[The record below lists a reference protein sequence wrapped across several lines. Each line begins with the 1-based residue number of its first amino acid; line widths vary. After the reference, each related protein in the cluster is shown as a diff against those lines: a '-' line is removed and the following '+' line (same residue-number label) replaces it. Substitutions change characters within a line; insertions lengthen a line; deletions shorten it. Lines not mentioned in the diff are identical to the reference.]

1 MRATAFGL
9 VGRLCRD
16 NLGALLLKLT
26 IAFLPL
32 LSVATVA
39 MDLSQVIVVKQKL
52 TNAVDA
58 AALAVGRQLGRDD
71 VDILALAQGF
81 SNAHDTPTDVGDL
94 TNLAR
99 SEHRHAGGDSAR
111 RHSVP
116 IRPHNTI
123 VDCQYRAWSQSA
135 TACELNSV

>member
-32 LSVATVA
+32 LSVAAVA
-39 MDLSQVIVVKQKL
+39 MDVSRVIVVKQKL
-52 TNAVDA
+52 MNAVDA
-58 AALAVGRQLGRDD
+58 AALAVGRQPGRDD
-71 VDILALAQGF
+71 VDITALAQGF
-81 SNAHDTPTDVGDL
+81 SNAPYTPTDVGDL

-99 SEHRHAGGDSAR
+99 SEHRHAG
-111 RHSVP
+111 
-116 IRPHNTI
+116 
-123 VDCQYRAWSQSA
+123 
-135 TACELNSV
+135 